1 MKTIIVSTD
10 FSAIS
15 LNAVNYAADMAC
27 VINTDL
33 SIIHVCPIPVIL
45 TEVATPPYTLEEL
58 VEDAEQKMIPLKQ
71 KIKTRT
77 GEKIKINT
85 IVKTGELIAGI
96 NAYCDLL
103 DTYAVVMSVEDSS
116 AFDRFLFGSKTISA
130 IKQLVWPVIAVPPDA
145 KFTSL
150 QKIGLACDFRKVLET
165 IPVEEIK
172 RLVNNFN
179 AELYVLHVSPQNKE
193 SLIKGINEGSVWLHD
208 ILGELHPKYRFI
220 NDTDIEKGLAEFAEK
235 NNLDLLITIPKKHNF
250 ISNIFQHSHS
260 KELVL
265 HSHVPVMSIHE

>member
-1 MKTIIVSTD
+1 MKTIIVLTD
-10 FSAIS
+10 FSALS

-33 SIIHVCPIPVIL
+33 AILHVCPIPVVL
-45 TEVATPPYTLEEL
+45 NEVPVPPYTLEEL
-58 VEDAEQKMIPLKQ
+58 VDDAEQKMIPLKQ
-71 KIKTRT
+71 RIETRT
-77 GEKIKINT
+77 GRKIKINT
-85 IVKTGELIAGI
+85 IVNTGELISGI

-116 AFDRFLFGSKTISA
+116 AFDRFLFGSKTIAA
-130 IKQLVWPVIAVPPDA
+130 IKQLEWPVIAVPNEV
-145 KFTSL
+145 KFTNI

-179 AELYVLHVSPQNKE
+179 AELYVLHVSPQSNLFKQE
-193 SLIKGINEGSVWLHD
+193 IDEGLKWLQN
-208 ILGELHPKYRFI
+208 ILGCMHPVYHFI
-220 NDTDIEKGLAEFAEK
+220 NGTDIEKGIAEFAGK
-235 NNLDLLITIPKKHNF
+235 IKLDLLITIPKKHNF

-265 HSHVPVMSIHE
+265 HSHVPVMAIHE